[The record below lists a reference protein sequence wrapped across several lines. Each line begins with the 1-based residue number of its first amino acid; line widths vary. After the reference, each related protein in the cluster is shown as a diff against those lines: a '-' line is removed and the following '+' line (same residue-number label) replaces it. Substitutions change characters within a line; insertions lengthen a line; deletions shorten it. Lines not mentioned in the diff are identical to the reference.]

1 MSPPLAKVAGKEL
14 RMGDRGGMVA
24 SVRGSIRWS
33 GWDRSTVLMATAL
46 GVLAVQAALFLV
58 QLGGGPVRAWV
69 VVAAQ
74 FGAFAATWWAVHRIS
89 RGAGGDGVKV
99 LAYTA
104 GLFAVFGPAMV
115 AGVIK
120 WVWPLK
126 CSDAPSAI
134 ASNGFD
140 VVDRVLTAVIAGLVL
155 AALLHAREKPE
166 NEPVSR
172 VPSGWSVAFLA
183 ATFVFFCN
191 FASTSYRLVAT
202 VEPWCEGITGSALPS
217 GVGTAVSVVS
227 GFQEELAFTGFAL
240 ALFLSS
246 RRRTLAVVV
255 AINVLCRFVLHLYYA
270 DHHSVWWWL
279 GWVVI
284 WSGGGLVAAVA
295 VGRKA
300 LSRSMSATSLVS
312 VYSIGAAV
320 AHSAYNLSPG
330 IFRFIAGPV
339 LLAVVMMLVGDGSR
353 PWHALWWLAPTQ
365 QWRRKETCETAQQES

>member
-1 MSPPLAKVAGKEL
+1 
-14 RMGDRGGMVA
+14 
-24 SVRGSIRWS
+24 
-33 GWDRSTVLMATAL
+33 MATAL
-46 GVLAVQAALFLV
+46 GVLAVQTALFLV
-58 QLGGGPVRAWV
+58 QLGGGSVLGWV

-89 RGAGGDGVKV
+89 RGASGDGVKV
-99 LAYTA
+99 LVYTA

-115 AGVIK
+115 AGVIN

-134 ASNGFD
+134 ASSGFD
-140 VVDRVLTAVIAGLVL
+140 VVDRVLAAIIAGLVL
-155 AALLHAREKPE
+155 AALLHPREKQG
-166 NEPVSR
+166 NEPGSR

-183 ATFVFFCN
+183 AMFVFFCN
-191 FASTSYRLVAT
+191 FASTSYRLVAS
-202 VEPWCEGITGSALPS
+202 VEPWCEAITGSALPS
-217 GVGTAVSVVS
+217 GVGTAVAVVS

-246 RRRTLAVVV
+246 RWRTLAVVV
-255 AINVLCRFVLHLYYA
+255 AINVLGRFVLHLYYA
-270 DHHSVWWWL
+270 DYHSVWWWL

-300 LSRSMSATSLVS
+300 LSRSMPTTSLIA
-312 VYSIGAAV
+312 VYSIGTAV
-320 AHSAYNLSPG
+320 AHSAYNLSPA

-339 LLAVVMMLVGDGSR
+339 LLAVVMMFVGDGSR
-353 PWHALWWLAPTQ
+353 PWHALWWLAPAQ
-365 QWRRKETCETAQQES
+365 QRRSKEPQIATQQES

>member
-1 MSPPLAKVAGKEL
+1 MS
-14 RMGDRGGMVA
+14 DA
-24 SVRGSIRWS
+24 SVGRSIRRS

-58 QLGGGPVRAWV
+58 QLGGGPVLAWA

-74 FGAFAATWWAVHRIS
+74 VGAFAATWWAVHRIS
-89 RGAGGDGVKV
+89 RGAGGDGMKV

-115 AGVIK
+115 AGVVK
-120 WVWPLK
+120 WIWPLK

-155 AALLHAREKPE
+155 AALLHVRAKPE

-191 FASTSYRLVAT
+191 FASTTYRLVAT

-227 GFQEELAFTGFAL
+227 GFQEELALTGFAL

-246 RRRTLAVVV
+246 RWHTVAIAV

-284 WSGGGLVAAVA
+284 WSGGGLVAAIA

-300 LSRSMSATSLVS
+300 LNRSMPTTSLVAA
-312 VYSIGAAV
+312 YAIGTAA
-320 AHSAYNLSPG
+320 AHSAYNLSPA

-339 LLAVVMMLVGDGSR
+339 LLAVVVMLVGDGSR
-353 PWHALWWLAPTQ
+353 PWHALWWLAPAQ
-365 QWRRKETCETAQQES
+365 EQRSKEPQIATQQES